1 MDRLLVKAC
10 SPVMTKYCRNLVEND
25 MEDEGRMMDCL
36 IEHKNV
42 VEMNEKCKSGVLH
55 YQLLSLKEVDVLF
68 CGGGGGLLGIFD
80 VLVCYRFLYVVF
92 QQQ

>member
-55 YQLLSLKEVDVLF
+55 YQLLSLKEVDFV
-68 CGGGGGLLGIFD
+68 GG
-80 VLVCYRFLYVVF
+80 V
-92 QQQ
+92 